1 MRKLL
6 ALLMVSLLCA
16 ALCVPALA
24 ETNFMFDLSVKTL
37 FVGNTLQL
45 TLDRAEGALEEG
57 PITYTSSAPRVASVD
72 ENGLVT
78 GLTKGETTITA
89 KLATSKKTYTAR
101 ITLTVQQPVTEISV
115 KEESLGLMQ
124 WGDEEVAG
132 LLDPDMAWLNAAGVS
147 LEPEDA
153 AGLPILLVRA
163 GRELTLSASCL
174 PTDASNRRLTVTSSD
189 TNVLRTSS
197 TTLTG
202 RNPGECLLTISSNL
216 NPEVYRQYHVL
227 VVRGVTGIKVTNPE
241 KFIFIGSSAQ
251 LSVTVS
257 PEDASIKDVVW
268 SSENEKIATVD
279 ENGVVTG
286 VSKGTATIRATAVDG
301 TKRYGTVTVKVYQQP
316 QSITLKESDVT
327 VAVGSYKTLQA
338 TVLPNTTNDKTVTWR
353 SSDEGIAKVN
363 SSGRITPVAPGTCTI
378 TCESA
383 SFPTVYTAAT
393 VTIIQPVTK
402 VAFTAS
408 SVNVD
413 VGSTARIFWET
424 SPANATNPSVELT
437 SSKTTIATVDP
448 DGTIYGISRGT
459 CTITAKTT
467 DGSNRTA
474 RITVNVLQPVEGVH
488 MKNDTVSVG
497 VDESIRLTAVMEP
510 EDASNTNMSWY
521 SSDERIATIRGTSN
535 RPTVTGRAWGTTT
548 VYGTTEDGG
557 FTTSATVQVGNYD
570 KALKL
575 TDLYLQSNQIKIV
588 VLNESNMT
596 IERFYFTIECY
607 DIYDQPLP
615 CTKSGE
621 NIFDG
626 SYSYTLYEGDS
637 TSHGRFYFD
646 NFQQPQTDIGRVV
659 MYITGYRTDDG
670 YSRNIRTDKQT
681 VVEFRSDKF
690 VGQPEPTEEP
700 APAPAPEG

>member
-78 GLTKGETTITA
+78 GLTRGETTITA

-115 KEESLGLMQ
+115 KEENLGLMQ

-174 PTDASNRRLTVTSSD
+174 PTNASNRRLTVTSSD

-338 TVLPNTTNDKTVTWR
+338 TVLPNTTNDKTVIWR

-378 TCESA
+378 TCEST

-393 VTIIQPVTK
+393 VTIIQPVTR

-424 SPANATNPSVELT
+424 SPANATNPSV
-437 SSKTTIATVDP
+437 
-448 DGTIYGISRGT
+448 
-459 CTITAKTT
+459 
-467 DGSNRTA
+467 
-474 RITVNVLQPVEGVH
+474 
-488 MKNDTVSVG
+488 
-497 VDESIRLTAVMEP
+497 
-510 EDASNTNMSWY
+510 
-521 SSDERIATIRGTSN
+521 
-535 RPTVTGRAWGTTT
+535 
-548 VYGTTEDGG
+548 
-557 FTTSATVQVGNYD
+557 
-570 KALKL
+570 
-575 TDLYLQSNQIKIV
+575 
-588 VLNESNMT
+588 
-596 IERFYFTIECY
+596 
-607 DIYDQPLP
+607 
-615 CTKSGE
+615 
-621 NIFDG
+621 
-626 SYSYTLYEGDS
+626 
-637 TSHGRFYFD
+637 
-646 NFQQPQTDIGRVV
+646 
-659 MYITGYRTDDG
+659 
-670 YSRNIRTDKQT
+670 
-681 VVEFRSDKF
+681 
-690 VGQPEPTEEP
+690 
-700 APAPAPEG
+700 